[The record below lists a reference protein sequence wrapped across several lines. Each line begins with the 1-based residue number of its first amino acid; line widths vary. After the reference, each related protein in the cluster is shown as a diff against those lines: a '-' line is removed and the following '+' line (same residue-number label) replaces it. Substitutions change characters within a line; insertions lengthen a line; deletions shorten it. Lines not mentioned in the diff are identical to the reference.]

1 MCLPGGENI
10 FSHGPTRG
18 KIGAIMPRYVALL
31 RAINVGGR
39 VVKME
44 PLRKLFRELGFAK
57 VETFIASGNVIFET
71 HAKKA
76 DAIEEKIERRL
87 RDALG
92 YEVTTL
98 LRTDV
103 ELAEIAALKV
113 YSTEETE
120 GEGAAVYIAFL
131 KTKPARA
138 AAESLTS
145 HPGSVDEFKIRGREI
160 HWLCRKRFGDSEFSG
175 ARLEKM
181 LGMRMTVRNSTTV
194 RKLAAKFQVSSG

>member
-71 HAKKA
+71 AQSAKA
-76 DAIEEKIERRL
+76 LEEKIERHL
-87 RDALG
+87 HAALG
-92 YEVTTL
+92 YEV
-98 LRTDV
+98 RTFVRSDE
-103 ELAEIAALKV
+103 ELALIASYRAFSK
-113 YSTEETE
+113 EETE
-120 GEGAAVYIAFL
+120 AESAVVYVAFL
-131 KTKPARA
+131 KTKPPRA
-138 AAESLTS
+138 AIEALTS
-145 HPGSVDEFKIRGREI
+145 QPGAVDEFKIRDREI
-160 HWLCRKRFGDSEFSG
+160 YWLCRKSFSDSEFSG

-194 RKLAAKFQVSSG
+194 RKLAAKYPAA